1 MSSLGT
7 SLLLLVIL
15 AVVLVMLY
23 NLRQSWPRLR
33 LREGWWRVGRTGAG
47 TPAAADAP
55 GAAAVPRRAPA
66 DAPNAGG
73 AALRV
78 RGEPRLGAGG
88 PHPEAAAR
96 SAPPDAATQS
106 APPDAAAWPAPSDV
120 DAWPAPPEAG
130 AGSAAPD
137 AAARSAASASS
148 DAGVRGAPAA
158 MPASPASS
166 IPSAP
171 PASAAPHGPSTPFT
185 QSALPASAQ
194 PAAAPASA
202 QPREAAGAGA
212 PPAPLLSEV
221 SDCIVTLALASPCP
235 GERLTAI
242 AQRFRRAGGKPV
254 AIEGRADGS
263 GPGDWHA
270 PAPGVQYEAL
280 RIGVLMANRHGPLN
294 AMEYSEFVA
303 GVQSIAES
311 LSALADTPDMAAV
324 LARARDL
331 DATCAQLDAQ
341 IGVNVEAHDPLGP
354 AQLAGLAGALS
365 VVERGSN
372 RYARIGAQGELV
384 FSVAL
389 ADVPGRLTFLLDVPR
404 CPPALEAWAHMIG
417 TARECAARLGGRLV
431 DDAGQPLADASL
443 AQIGRQLLQRYDSL
457 EAIGLPAGSPL
468 ALKVFN

>member
-33 LREGWWRVGRTGAG
+33 LREGWWRVGRPGAG
-47 TPAAADAP
+47 APAAADVP
-55 GAAAVPRRAPA
+55 GGAHLPRRAPA
-66 DAPNAGG
+66 DGPGAGG
-73 AALRV
+73 AAPRA
-78 RGEPRLGAGG
+78 RGDPRPGAGG
-88 PHPEAAAR
+88 PHPDAVAR
-96 SAPPDAATQS
+96 SAPPDTATQS
-106 APPDAAAWPAPSDV
+106 APPDADAWSVPPDAAAWPAPPDAGARSAASDV
-120 DAWPAPPEAG
+120 
-130 AGSAAPD
+130 
-137 AAARSAASASS
+137 AARSAASAPS
-148 DAGVRGAPAA
+148 DAGIRGAPSAV
-158 MPASPASS
+158 PAPSASS
-166 IPSAP
+166 IPPAP

-185 QSALPASAQ
+185 QSASPASAQ
-194 PAAAPASA
+194 PAAASVP
-202 QPREAAGAGA
+202 PREAAGAGA
-212 PPAPLLSEV
+212 PSAPLLSEV
-221 SDCIVTLALASPCP
+221 SDCIVTLALPSPCP

-254 AIEGRADGS
+254 AIEGRADGAD
-263 GPGDWHA
+263 PEDWRA
-270 PAPGVQYEAL
+270 PVPGVQYEAL

-341 IGVNVEAHDPLGP
+341 IGVNVEAPDPLGP
-354 AQLAGLAGALS
+354 AQLAGLAGALA

-372 RYARIGAQGELV
+372 RYARTGAQGELM

-404 CPPALEAWAHMIG
+404 CPPALQAWAHMIG
-417 TARECAARLGGRLV
+417 TARECAVRLGGRLV

-443 AQIGRQLLQRYDSL
+443 AQIGRQLLQRYESL